1 MMKLKLMI
9 NSMMLIAFTSA
20 YANNDTPPPPELPFE
35 AADGSSLTSYQNGEA
50 GDLGAYDNDKTQVIV
65 DPVAQQATGQIS
77 PTMHFQPRQG
87 AMDQPLLQDQQTPVP
102 QEEPKPSPK
111 PKKRPKVLDK
121 TPEKTQE
128 NTVEESR
135 NSKGLDLGLQSGI
148 SIQPKP
154 GRTENVIIA
163 KGKLNRIVT
172 PYAEPKVLTVDNVET
187 KVDGSAIYIASDSDS
202 PVSMFISDSESG
214 NAASLQ
220 LSPQELVMPVEIRI
234 EADPK
239 ANANEAGASRN
250 DRLFRQDSP
259 YITEVKAIMQN
270 LGKQQIPQG
279 FTLEDLTDEL
289 RAMTFC
295 HDPGLTYWPGQLL
308 SGHDSRIIVL
318 IAQNNGLVAA
328 TFEESFCASENT
340 MAVAAWP
347 KVRLEPGEKT
357 EIYLLLRL
365 PEGKS
370 GEEIRPALL

>member
-1 MMKLKLMI
+1 MKVKLII
-9 NSMMLIAFTSA
+9 NSMVLFAFTSA
-20 YANNDTPPPPELPFE
+20 YANSDTPPPPELPFE
-35 AADGSSLTSYQNGEA
+35 AADGSSLISYQNGEA
-50 GDLGAYDNDKTQVIV
+50 GDLGAYDNSINQVIV
-65 DPVAQQATGQIS
+65 DPVTKQTTNQITP
-77 PTMHFQPRQG
+77 PTHFQPRQEG
-87 AMDQPLLQDQQTPVP
+87 ANEPLLQDQQTLAPP
-102 QEEPKPSPK
+102 EEPKPTPK
-111 PKKRPKVLDK
+111 TKKRPRVLDK
-121 TPEKTQE
+121 APEKSSESSAE
-128 NTVEESR
+128 NAK
-135 NSKGLDLGLQSGI
+135 NQKGLDLGLQSGI
-148 SIQPKP
+148 TIKPKP
-154 GRTENVIIA
+154 GRTESVIIA

-187 KVDGSAIYIASDSDS
+187 KVDGSAIYIATDSES

-234 EADPK
+234 EGDPK
-239 ANANEAGASRN
+239 ANASEAGSSKN
-250 DRLFRQDSP
+250 DSLFRQDSP
-259 YITEVKAIMQN
+259 YITEVKSIMQN

-308 SGHDSRIIVL
+308 SGHDSRIVVL
-318 IAQNNGLVAA
+318 IAQNNGLVAT

-370 GEEIRPALL
+370 GEEIRPTLL

>member
-1 MMKLKLMI
+1 MMKVKLII
-9 NSMMLIAFTSA
+9 NSMAIIAFTTA
-20 YANNDTPPPPELPFE
+20 YANSDSPPPPELPFE

-50 GDLGAYDNDKTQVIV
+50 DDLGAYDNSNNQVIV
-65 DPVAQQATGQIS
+65 DPVFKQATNQITP
-77 PTMHFQPRQG
+77 PTHFQPRQG
-87 AMDQPLLQDQQTPVP
+87 VPDEPLLQDQQTQIPL
-102 QEEPKPSPK
+102 EEPKLAPK

-121 TPEKTQE
+121 APENSAE
-128 NTVEESR
+128 NSK

-148 SIQPKP
+148 TIKPKP
-154 GRTENVIIA
+154 GRTESVIIA

-187 KVDGSAIYIASDSDS
+187 KVDGSAIYIATDSES

-234 EADPK
+234 EGDPK
-239 ANANEAGASRN
+239 ANTSEAGSSKN

-259 YITEVKAIMQN
+259 YITEVKSIMQN

-279 FTLEDLTDEL
+279 FTLVDLTDEL

-308 SGHDSRIIVL
+308 SGHDSRIVVL
-318 IAQNNGLVAA
+318 IAQNNGLLAT

>member
-1 MMKLKLMI
+1 MKFKLMI
-9 NSMMLIAFTSA
+9 NSMMIIAFTSA

-77 PTMHFQPRQG
+77 PTMHFQPRPG
-87 AMDQPLLQDQQTPVP
+87 ALDQPLLQDQQTPVP

-121 TPEKTQE
+121 APEKTQE
-128 NTVEESR
+128 NAVEELR

-148 SIQPKP
+148 TIKPKP

-270 LGKQQIPQG
+270 LSKQQIPQG

-318 IAQNNGLVAA
+318 IAQNNGLVAT

>member
-1 MMKLKLMI
+1 MKFKLMI
-9 NSMMLIAFTSA
+9 NSMMIIAFTSA

-77 PTMHFQPRQG
+77 PTMHFQPRPG
-87 AMDQPLLQDQQTPVP
+87 ALDQPLLQDQQTPVP

-121 TPEKTQE
+121 APEKTQE
-128 NTVEESR
+128 NAVEELR

-148 SIQPKP
+148 TIKPKP

>member
-1 MMKLKLMI
+1 MKFKLMI
-9 NSMMLIAFTSA
+9 NSMMIIAFTSA
-20 YANNDTPPPPELPFE
+20 YANNDTPPPELPFE

-77 PTMHFQPRQG
+77 PTMHFQPRPG

-121 TPEKTQE
+121 APEKTQE
-128 NTVEESR
+128 NAVEELR

-148 SIQPKP
+148 TIKPKP

-239 ANANEAGASRN
+239 ANANEAEASRN

>member
-1 MMKLKLMI
+1 MKVKLII
-9 NSMMLIAFTSA
+9 NSMVLIAFTTA
-20 YANNDTPPPPELPFE
+20 YANSDTPPPPELPFE

-50 GDLGAYDNDKTQVIV
+50 GDLGTYDNSNNQVIV
-65 DPVAQQATGQIS
+65 DPVTKQTTNQIT
-77 PTMHFQPRQG
+77 PLTHFQQRQKSP
-87 AMDQPLLQDQQTPVP
+87 DEPLLQDQQTQIP
-102 QEEPKPSPK
+102 QEEPKPAPK

-121 TPEKTQE
+121 APEKSSE
-128 NTVEESR
+128 NAAENSN

-148 SIQPKP
+148 TIKPKP
-154 GRTENVIIA
+154 GRTESVIIA

-187 KVDGSAIYIASDSDS
+187 KVDGSAIYIATDSES
-202 PVSMFISDSESG
+202 PVSMFISDTESG

-234 EADPK
+234 EGDPK
-239 ANANEAGASRN
+239 ANSSEAGSSKN
-250 DRLFRQDSP
+250 DSLFRQDSP
-259 YITEVKAIMQN
+259 YITEVKSIMQN

-308 SGHDSRIIVL
+308 SGHDSRIVVL
-318 IAQNNGLVAA
+318 IAQNNGLVAT